1 MSRRPRRKTQR
12 SKRSRQHRKQAQ
24 FALPPWLWYT
34 GHPSHIAFR
43 WNRLGQHTYRKRY
56 Q

>member
-1 MSRRPRRKTQR
+1 MGHRNSRCQR
-12 SKRSRQHRKQAQ
+12 SKRARQTRREAE

-43 WNRLGQHTYRKRY
+43 WNRTGHKCY
-56 Q
+56 QKDRQP